1 MKVYDDVN
9 RKMGEVTLRIS
20 IQGIENKWT
29 PNHVTIAFG
38 NLILCS
44 C

>member
-9 RKMGEVTLRIS
+9 RKMGEGTLRLS

-29 PNHVTIAFG
+29 SNHAPIAFG
-38 NLILCS
+38 N
-44 C
+44 